1 MKVIICTIVAII
13 VLFDGFMSFALC
25 KASGMHSRE
34 EENWDS
40 DYILG
45 IDKNKDKKQK

>member
-1 MKVIICTIVAII
+1 MKGIICAIVAII
-13 VLFDGFMSFALC
+13 VLFDGFMSYVLC
-25 KASGMHSRE
+25 KASGRQSRE

-45 IDKNKDKKQK
+45 IDKDKK

>member
-1 MKVIICTIVAII
+1 MKGIICAIVAII
-13 VLFDGFMSFALC
+13 ILFDGFMSYVLC
-25 KASGMHSRE
+25 KASGIRSKE

-45 IDKNKDKKQK
+45 INKNEENKS

>member
-1 MKVIICTIVAII
+1 MKSIICAIVAII
-13 VLFDGFMSFALC
+13 VLFDGFMSYVFC
-25 KASGMHSRE
+25 IASGIQSRE

-45 IDKNKDKKQK
+45 IDKNKKQK

>member
-1 MKVIICTIVAII
+1 MKSIIRAIVVIFI
-13 VLFDGFMSFALC
+13 LFEGFMSYALC
-25 KASGMHSRE
+25 KASSIRSRE

-45 IDKNKDKKQK
+45 IDKNKKQK

>member
-1 MKVIICTIVAII
+1 MKSIICAIVVIFI
-13 VLFDGFMSFALC
+13 LFDGFMSYVFC
-25 KASGMHSRE
+25 IASGIQSRE

-45 IDKNKDKKQK
+45 IDKNKKQK